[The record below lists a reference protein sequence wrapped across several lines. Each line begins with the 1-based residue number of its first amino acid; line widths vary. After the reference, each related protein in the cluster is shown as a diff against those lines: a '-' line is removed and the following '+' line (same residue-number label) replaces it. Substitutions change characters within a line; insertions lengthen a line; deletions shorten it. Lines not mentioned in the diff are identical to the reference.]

1 MSKNRRRFDFVN
13 LGGIALFVLVILLL
27 LTSPG
32 LVFSPVTTFI
42 DTELYRSSGNE
53 ASVRTKMDFGS
64 QEHMSAFPTSVG
76 KWEGYDYDTTKYV
89 ELLGADIMLL
99 RNYEPS
105 TFSQPVFFLILQAK
119 TESSFHPP
127 EVCVRAQGGEIQESG
142 DVEVTVEDANWVQ
155 GSTNTSLPLKKLVI
169 VKKAKDGTI
178 KERRVMLYCYVKG
191 NQFYSDTITM
201 IQVEA
206 LAPLQGSYDAT
217 LHEEENFISQAMPL
231 MFEPAKA
238 DTWHPLVIQLAEKGI
253 PGYLIIAVMVLLPAA
268 IIIYPRMRRKKDA
281 AKRSEPK

>member
-1 MSKNRRRFDFVN
+1 MSITRRRYDFVN
-13 LGGIALFVLVILLL
+13 LAGIALLVLVLILL

-42 DTELYRSSGNE
+42 DTELYRASGTE

-64 QEHMSAFPTSVG
+64 QEHMSAFTREVG
-76 KWEGYDYDTTKYV
+76 KWTGYDYDTTKYV

-99 RNYEPS
+99 RSYEPN

-127 EVCVRAQGGEIQESG
+127 EVCVRAQGGELQDVG
-142 DVEVTVEDANWVQ
+142 DEIITITDASWIK
-155 GSTNTSLPLKKLVI
+155 GTTNTSIPMKKLVVI
-169 VKKAKDGTI
+169 KKSKDGTP
-178 KERRVMLYCYVKG
+178 KERRIMLFCYVKG

-206 LAPLQGSYDAT
+206 LAPLEGSYEST
-217 LHEEENFISQAMPL
+217 LNEEKNFISQAMPL

-238 DTWHPLVIQLAEKGI
+238 NEWHPLVLVLTDRGI
-253 PGYLIIAVMVLLPAA
+253 VGYLAIAAMVLVPVA
-268 IIIYPRMRRKKDA
+268 IIVYASIKRKRDA
-281 AKRSEPK
+281 AGR

>member
-1 MSKNRRRFDFVN
+1 MAISHRRHDYTN
-13 LGGIALFVLVILLL
+13 LAGIALFILVLLLL

-32 LVFSPVTTFI
+32 TIFSPVITFI

-53 ASVRTKMDFGS
+53 ASVRTIMDFGS
-64 QEHMSAFPTSVG
+64 EEHMSEFPREVG
-76 KWEGYDYDTTKYV
+76 KWEGYDYDTTEYV
-89 ELLGADIMLL
+89 QLLGADIMLL
-99 RNYEPS
+99 RSYEPS
-105 TFSQPVFFLILQAK
+105 TFSQPLFFLILQAK

-127 EVCVRAQGGEIQESG
+127 EICVRAQGGEIQETG
-142 DVEVTVEDANWVQ
+142 DVTVTVTDASWVK
-155 GSTNTSLPLKKLVI
+155 GSTSLSIPMKKLIV

-217 LHEEENFISQAMPL
+217 LQEEEKFISQAMPL
-231 MFEPAKA
+231 MFEPAKK
-238 DTWHPLVIQLAEKGI
+238 DVWNPLVMQLAEKGI
-253 PGYLIIAVMVLLPAA
+253 TGYIIIAALLLAPGA
-268 IIIYPRMRRKKDA
+268 IMIYPRIKRKKDS
-281 AKRSEPK
+281 KVRP